1 MHLRTSKP
9 SATRSI
15 AMNAGPV
22 GLQPSPWCG
31 RLAVWL
37 CKVALASCATA
48 SFSTVAGAQADRI
61 DAGSFSISQ
70 QGHRVGRE
78 QFSLRKVAAT
88 DGSAF
93 ELRSESVAGER
104 RVAVQLTTDSVGSP
118 IHYSLQ
124 IREGTRVTVRAGGQR
139 TGNRFSTQ
147 ALRDNGESAREY
159 ALIPGMLILEAEFYH
174 QFAMAVRGRSME
186 IGKRI
191 EVSTISLLENAE
203 RPMQLVLETR
213 SDSVT
218 IAGAAKEAFR
228 WKLSDGTG
236 LARTL
241 WSDAEGRLLRIVVPS
256 RSIEVTRD
264 ALPK

>member
-1 MHLRTSKP
+1 MAVSGCKALLTSF
-9 SATRSI
+9 AI
-15 AMNAGPV
+15 ALWPLSV
-22 GLQPSPWCG
+22 
-31 RLAVWL
+31 
-37 CKVALASCATA
+37 T
-48 SFSTVAGAQADRI
+48 AQADRI

-78 QFSLRKVAAT
+78 QFSVRKAPAP
-88 DGSAF
+88 DGTAY

-104 RVAVQLTTDSVGSP
+104 RVAVQLTTDSLGSP

-159 ALIPGMLILEAEFYH
+159 ALIPGMLVIEAEFYH
-174 QFAMAVRGRSME
+174 QLAMVVRGRPLE
-186 IGKRI
+186 IGKKI
-191 EVSTISLLENAE
+191 ELTAISLLDNVQ
-203 RPMQLVLETR
+203 RPMQLVLEAR

-218 IAGAAKEAFR
+218 ITGAMKDAFR
-228 WKLSDGTG
+228 WKLTDGTG